1 MGKKRIQKRIQVQ
14 KIFDT
19 FFVVYKGIIPTPS
32 LMFNNLNLKVMAN
45 NCTIKLNS
53 RGKICLCFKNSTPFV
68 IEGKVINPPYVV
80 LTKGKRETASYLGI
94 DLNGIQLKTK
104 DIFKAKSYFDRTLC
118 GSVADSN
125 NNKLGKF
132 LDACNYVITTHPDKF
147 KTASEI
153 GTFVLGGCKEESLNP
168 SISLGNF
175 IDIIIDSQ
183 RNKVENPDSMNYQ
196 LYKGLKN
203 SLKDWE
209 GGNKLNQQ
217 ISTLFQAD
225 YDNLSKYLKERRGT
239 NGKKG
244 ANWEKLM
251 KCYKA
256 VINAAISPRYN
267 KVTGCNETNCVKLD
281 KQNPKTQFKQRT
293 GKTFVELYNEKKIQ
307 GALTFEQVEAFKRIN
322 PSTLIV
328 RLEARHNNKTYSYTL
343 DKEKVCLCYD
353 ILLFMLST
361 GGIRPIDAIRISHI
375 NFDFDNNQIVYLP
388 AKKNRF
394 ANDDN
399 ELSKHLVSVPLN
411 NDNLG
416 IFEKYKN
423 CDANGFLFPCPC
435 NIEDKGHYNY
445 KRINQFEAYMNA
457 VIKEIGKT
465 LNLDFVPTNYTMRKT
480 AITYNVDKELESLRN
495 AATIKAARLAGTS
508 TFHVK
513 DTYYKQVNRMN

>member
-1 MGKKRIQKRIQVQ
+1 
-14 KIFDT
+14 
-19 FFVVYKGIIPTPS
+19 
-32 LMFNNLNLKVMAN
+32 MAN

-94 DLNGIQLKTK
+94 DLNDIQLKTR

-132 LDACNYVITTHPDKF
+132 LDACNYVITANPDKF
-147 KTASEI
+147 KTATEI
-153 GTFVLGGCKEESLNP
+153 GTFVLGGCKGESLNHT
-168 SISLGNF
+168 ITFAQFL
-175 IDIIIDSQ
+175 DVIINDQ
-183 RNKVENPDSMNYQ
+183 KEKEENPNSNNFQVYIT
-196 LYKGLKN
+196 LKN
-203 SLKDWE
+203 SLKNWGKFNELVSSLHQSDFNE
-209 GGNKLNQQ
+209 
-217 ISTLFQAD
+217 
-225 YDNLSKYLKERRGT
+225 LSIYLKNRKGK

-244 ANWEKLM
+244 ANWERLM
-251 KCYKA
+251 QCYKA
-256 VINAAISPRYN
+256 VINAAISPHYN

-293 GKTFVELYNEKKIQ
+293 GKTLVELYNEKKIQ

-322 PSTLIV
+322 PSTLVV
-328 RLEARHNNKTYSYTL
+328 RLETRHNNKTYFYTL

-361 GGIRPIDAIRISHI
+361 GGIRPIDAIRISHN

-394 ANDDN
+394 GNDDN

-423 CDANGFLFPCPC
+423 CNANGFLFPCPC

-495 AATIKAARLAGTS
+495 AATLKAARLAGTS
-508 TFHVK
+508 TFHVT